1 MKDITH
7 LGEHAYLSHRN
18 PTIELVYLHGPDT
31 GTLAMENDTPD
42 PDGLVYSVHVQ
53 GCTRQ
58 ALLVMLDQM
67 MGALNDLPSQGT
79 IDEIRAAMGENLTDL
94 DTL

>member
-18 PTIELVYLHGPDT
+18 PTIELVYLHGDHT
-31 GTLAMENDTPD
+31 GNLSIENDTPD
-42 PDGLVYSVHVQ
+42 PEGLIYTVNVRS
-53 GCTRQ
+53 CSRE
-58 ALLVMLDQM
+58 AMLIMLDQM

-79 IDEIRAAMGENLTDL
+79 IKQITAALGENLTDL